1 MALYPDGDKLDKYPS
16 RYVLTNLAARR
27 AKQIK
32 DGAPPLVVTESTH
45 PLTIA
50 LEEIA
55 DGAIQAIFRE
65 GEIEISPT
73 DTLQSMD
80 LLAQEAGTLDAG
92 FADIGAVFGTG
103 GDDADLSAPSGNGFH
118 DEAISLDELMAEE
131 NAEDES
137 QDDGEI
143 DTLAVIA
150 SITGL
155 EDEDDDED
163 EETEE

>member
-1 MALYPDGDKLDKYPS
+1 MALYPEGDKLDKYPS

-32 DGAPPLVVTESTH
+32 DGDSPLVATESTH

-65 GEIEISPT
+65 GEIEAIPA
-73 DTLQSMD
+73 DNLQSID

-92 FADIGAVFGTG
+92 FADIGAVFGT
-103 GDDADLSAPSGNGFH
+103 DDSEPIGSQGFE
-118 DEAISLDELMAEE
+118 DEAISLDDLMRQENALEGDVEEE
-131 NAEDES
+131 NEGPNALE
-137 QDDGEI
+137 
-143 DTLAVIA
+143 TIA
-150 SITGL
+150 SL
-155 EDEDDDED
+155 ADFEDDDDDADDED
-163 EETEE
+163 

>member
-1 MALYPDGDKLDKYPS
+1 MALYPDGDKLDKYSS

-32 DGAPPLVVTESTH
+32 DGSPPLVVTESTH
-45 PLTIA
+45 PITIA

-65 GEIEISPT
+65 GEIEVAPT
-73 DTLQSMD
+73 DTLQSID

-92 FADIGAVFGTG
+92 FADIGAVFGTAI
-103 GDDADLSAPSGNGFH
+103 DDDQAMVSTNGFH

-131 NAEDES
+131 NAEDPTADS
-137 QDDGEI
+137 DEI
-143 DTLAVIA
+143 DTIA
-150 SITGL
+150 AIESIQGL
-155 EDEDDDED
+155 EDDED
-163 EETEE
+163 EDFDE

>member
-65 GEIEISPT
+65 GEIEISPS

-103 GDDADLSAPSGNGFH
+103 GDDAEMAAPSGNGFH

-131 NAEDES
+131 NAVDES
-137 QDDGEI
+137 DDDAEM
-143 DTLAVIA
+143 DTLAAIA

-155 EDEDDDED
+155 EDDDDED
-163 EETEE
+163 EEIEE

>member
-1 MALYPDGDKLDKYPS
+1 MALYPEGDKLDKYAS
-16 RYVLTNLAARR
+16 RYVLTNLAAKR

-32 DGAPPLVVTESTH
+32 DGAPPLVVTTSTH

-65 GEIEISPT
+65 GEIEISPQ

-103 GDDADLSAPSGNGFH
+103 MDEADVGATSSNGFH
-118 DEAISLDELMAEE
+118 DEAISLDELMEEE
-131 NAEDES
+131 NAQEDEA
-137 QDDGEI
+137 DEP
-143 DTLAVIA
+143 DTLAIIA
-150 SITGL
+150 SIADL
-155 EDEDDDED
+155 EDDDEGED
-163 EETEE
+163 EE

>member
-1 MALYPDGDKLDKYPS
+1 MALYPEGDKLDKYPS

-32 DGAPPLVVTESTH
+32 DGDSPLVSTKSTH

-65 GEIEISPT
+65 GEIEAIPA
-73 DTLQSMD
+73 DNLQSID

-92 FADIGAVFGTG
+92 FADIGAVFGTEDG
-103 GDDADLSAPSGNGFH
+103 PESLGAEGFE
-118 DEAISLDELMAEE
+118 DEAISLEDLMRQVNALEGEDDEEE
-131 NAEDES
+131 TAVT
-137 QDDGEI
+137 G
-143 DTLAVIA
+143 TLEAIA
-150 SITGL
+150 SIADL
-155 EDEDDDED
+155 DDDSD
-163 EETEE
+163 EEE

>member
-1 MALYPDGDKLDKYPS
+1 MALYPEGDKLDKYPS

-32 DGAPPLVVTESTH
+32 DGDSPLVATESTH

-65 GEIEISPT
+65 GEIEAIPA
-73 DTLQSMD
+73 DNLQSID

-92 FADIGAVFGTG
+92 FADIGAVFGE
-103 GDDADLSAPSGNGFH
+103 
-118 DEAISLDELMAEE
+118 DEAISLDDLMRQENALEGDVEEE
-131 NAEDES
+131 NEGPNALE
-137 QDDGEI
+137 
-143 DTLAVIA
+143 TIA
-150 SITGL
+150 SL
-155 EDEDDDED
+155 ADFEDDDDADDED
-163 EETEE
+163 

>member
-1 MALYPDGDKLDKYPS
+1 MALYPDGDKLDKYSS
-16 RYVLTNLAARR
+16 RYILTNLAARR

-55 DGAIQAIFRE
+55 DGAIQAVFRE
-65 GEIEISPT
+65 GEIEVSPT

-103 GDDADLSAPSGNGFH
+103 TDDGELSLPSSNGFH
-118 DEAISLDELMAEE
+118 DEAISLDDLMAEE
-131 NAEDES
+131 NAEELSES
-137 QDDGEI
+137 SGDMMN
-143 DTLAVIA
+143 TLDAIA

-155 EDEDDDED
+155 DDED
-163 EETEE
+163 EDEEIEE

>member
-65 GEIEISPT
+65 GEIEISPS

-92 FADIGAVFGTG
+92 FADIGAVFGTSE
-103 GDDADLSAPSGNGFH
+103 DTDLSPASGNGYH
-118 DEAISLDELMAEE
+118 DEAISLDDLMAEE
-131 NAEDES
+131 NAEEGVE
-137 QDDGEI
+137 DDGEI

-150 SITGL
+150 SIKGL
-155 EDEDDDED
+155 EDDDED
-163 EETEE
+163 EEIEE

>member
-1 MALYPDGDKLDKYPS
+1 MALYPEGDKLDKYPS

-32 DGAPPLVVTESTH
+32 DGDTPLVVTESRH

-65 GEIEISPT
+65 GEIEAVPA
-73 DTLQSMD
+73 DNLQSID

-92 FADIGAVFGTG
+92 FADIGAVFGTV
-103 GDDADLSAPSGNGFH
+103 GDESEPLAAAGFQ
-118 DEAISLDELMAEE
+118 DEAISLDELMQEEKALEDDFNGDGDGLESIAALADLEDDEAEE
-131 NAEDES
+131 
-137 QDDGEI
+137 
-143 DTLAVIA
+143 V
-150 SITGL
+150 
-155 EDEDDDED
+155 
-163 EETEE
+163 EE

>member
-65 GEIEISPT
+65 GEIEVSPS

-103 GDDADLSAPSGNGFH
+103 GDDSELAAPSGNGFH

-131 NAEDES
+131 NAEDETA
-137 QDDGEI
+137 DEGEM
-143 DTLAVIA
+143 DTLAAIA

-155 EDEDDDED
+155 EDDDDED

>member
-1 MALYPDGDKLDKYPS
+1 MALYPEGDKLDKYSS

-32 DGAPPLVVTESTH
+32 DGAPPLVATTSTH

-65 GEIEISPT
+65 GEIEITPQ

-80 LLAQEAGTLDAG
+80 LLAQEAGSLDAG

-103 GDDADLSAPSGNGFH
+103 MDEDFGAASSNGFH
-118 DEAISLDELMAEE
+118 DEAISLDELMEE
-131 NAEDES
+131 EKAQEVEEPGLS
-137 QDDGEI
+137 
-143 DTLAVIA
+143 TLEAIA
-150 SITGL
+150 SIADL
-155 EDEDDDED
+155 EDEEGDLDDE
-163 EETEE
+163 E

>member
-1 MALYPDGDKLDKYPS
+1 MALYPEGDKLDKYPS

-32 DGAPPLVVTESTH
+32 DGDSPLVATESTH

-65 GEIEISPT
+65 GEIEAIPA
-73 DTLQSMD
+73 DNLQSID

-92 FADIGAVFGTG
+92 FADIGAVFGT
-103 GDDADLSAPSGNGFH
+103 DDSEPMGSQGFE
-118 DEAISLDELMAEE
+118 DEAISLDDLMRQENALEGDVEEE
-131 NAEDES
+131 NEGPNALETIASLADFEDDDDAEDE
-137 QDDGEI
+137 D
-143 DTLAVIA
+143 
-150 SITGL
+150 
-155 EDEDDDED
+155 
-163 EETEE
+163 

>member
-1 MALYPDGDKLDKYPS
+1 MALYPEGDKLDKYPS

-32 DGAPPLVVTESTH
+32 DGDTPLIATNSKH

-65 GEIEISPT
+65 GEIEAIPAEN
-73 DTLQSMD
+73 LQSID

-92 FADIGAVFGTG
+92 FADIGAVFGT
-103 GDDADLSAPSGNGFH
+103 DDTESIPGVGFQ
-118 DEAISLDELMAEE
+118 DEAISLDELMQQE
-131 NAEDES
+131 NALEQDVDEL
-137 QDDGEI
+137 

-155 EDEDDDED
+155 EDDEAD
-163 EETEE
+163 EIEE